1 MRHSNSEPQHS
12 SAASML
18 AKLLSLFRSKS
29 DTPVKSAST
38 TKSQSKSRS
47 KNRSASSSPTGSGA
61 APRRRFVRVV
71 RDAEARA
78 PEIVDDNPHVICR
91 YSQSFL
97 EEHYRRSPEELVNRP
112 LPYVTSGH
120 TILKKSQTDPTP
132 SCEQHS
138 PTVGKHATFKDIVEV
153 IEFSGQDR
161 VETGPHITHEARLH
175 DDDVPS
181 SDNDGEPGFFLRH
194 DSETDA
200 DDQDAQAEATMP
212 EEADEEV
219 AGKVTG
225 FDLDRMDGVMRNIFS
240 SVANVVHETSPEPPK
255 MRRVELS
262 DLIQHCGEAEAIN
275 ENVPSS
281 STS

>member
-1 MRHSNSEPQHS
+1 
-12 SAASML
+12 ML
-18 AKLLSLFRSKS
+18 TKLLSLFRSKS
-29 DTPVKSAST
+29 DTPAKPTST
-38 TKSQSKSRS
+38 TKSNSKLRS
-47 KNRSASSSPTGSGA
+47 KNRSASSSPTGAEA

-71 RDAEARA
+71 RDAEAHA
-78 PEIVDDNPHVICR
+78 PEVIDDNPHVICR

-97 EEHYRRSPEELVNRP
+97 EEHYRNSSEELVNRP

-138 PTVGKHATFKDIVEV
+138 PTVGKHATFKEFVEV
-153 IEFSGQDR
+153 IEFSGQDV
-161 VETGPHITHEARLH
+161 VETGRHATHEARLH

-181 SDNDGEPGFFLRH
+181 PDNDREPGFFLRH
-194 DSETDA
+194 DSVSEADA
-200 DDQDAQAEATMP
+200 DDQDAEAEATMSDDV
-212 EEADEEV
+212 AEEV

-255 MRRVELS
+255 TRRVELS
-262 DLIQHCGEAEAIN
+262 DLIHHCEEAGDVN
-275 ENVPSS
+275 KNVANG